1 MSDWGSLLNLEQVC
15 FYEFCRYARL
25 EVSFC
30 EFLSGVVNT
39 CCTHSYIYV
48 YSYTNVLLFS
58 CIYMQRIYDYLSIYL
73 LSIYLCI
80 YLYYCLQKYNFL
92 YIYTYIVCICICYT
106 HANIVIGISL
116 WINLIANFN
125 GLMVG

>member
-73 LSIYLCI
+73 FIYLSIYPSFYSSI
-80 YLYYCLQKYNFL
+80 YLSI
-92 YIYTYIVCICICYT
+92 YISKIGDWRNTGDKIIIMSEKLT
-106 HANIVIGISL
+106 WGIGSSLDQNI
-116 WINLIANFN
+116 
-125 GLMVG
+125 